1 MSELTPFQEKCGD
14 ELRKV
19 LGDLGH
25 EARSWEVVKGREE
38 TYVEADLGHIKIWI
52 YEDGAC
58 WQGLGRDRVFETVDY
73 DSLDDLQQAFLTE
86 VAAALTQENEKGAKP
101 NIL

>member
-1 MSELTPFQEKCGD
+1 MTKLSPFQDKCGH

-19 LGDLGH
+19 LRDLGH

-38 TYVEADLGHIKIWI
+38 TYVEADFGPIKIWI

-58 WQGLGRDRVFETVDY
+58 WQGRGRDRVFEAVDY
-73 DSLDDLQQAFLTE
+73 DSLDDLQRAFLAE
-86 VAAALTQENEKGAKP
+86 VTSALTHDAAERGHST
-101 NIL
+101 

>member
-1 MSELTPFQEKCGD
+1 MTMLSPFQEKCGE

-19 LGDLGH
+19 LRDLGH
-25 EARSWEVVKGREE
+25 EARNWEVVKGREE
-38 TYVEADLGHIKIWI
+38 TYIEADIDPIKIWI

-73 DSLDDLQQAFLTE
+73 ASLEHLQRAFLTE
-86 VAAALTQENEKGAKP
+86 VAAALTQENERGAKP
-101 NIL
+101 SIL

>member
-1 MSELTPFQEKCGD
+1 MTGLSPFQQKCGD

-19 LGDLGH
+19 VRELRHVVCG
-25 EARSWEVVKGREE
+25 WEVVKGHEE
-38 TYVEADLGHIKIWI
+38 TYVEADLGPIRIWL

-73 DSLDDLQQAFLTE
+73 DSLDDLQRALVTE
-86 VAAALTQENEKGAKP
+86 VVAALKTTKGTKP
-101 NIL
+101 S